1 MFPTGGVSFLLLLLP
16 VPQLPSCAP
25 GLSPHPS
32 SCGSF
37 LQCAGDELHTINC
50 PPGLL
55 FNTATVQ
62 CDWPDNVD
70 CSSSASST
78 TASPGSSQ
86 PSSTTS
92 PPQSSTTSKATTT
105 TRKPTTTTTEG
116 TNTKNPPAQG
126 EEVLTCA
133 GRDTSEPISEEV
145 KKLRETTCSL
155 DNSQVERVV
164 PGRLDNPP
172 NVRVL
177 ESVLSSKLFDSFFPR
192 AHSAYTYTNLLRA
205 FAKFP
210 AVCTTPELC
219 RKILANMF
227 AHFQQ
232 ETAGLVYLREINKSN
247 YCATWSNW
255 VTAAY
260 PCSPGKQ
267 YYGRGAKQ
275 LSWNYNYGAFSRAMY
290 GDSSVLLQDPE
301 RVADTWLNFASALWF
316 FVTPQPPKPSMLSL
330 VDGSWQPNAD
340 DQARGLKPGLG
351 ATTMAIN
358 GAIEC
363 GQSPGNSRASLN
375 RQKAYKRFAKEL
387 GISIAGEKLD
397 CRDMQSFS
405 AQGSANPAIYWA
417 PEQGCRLVRWQTAY
431 SALVEGDHHLCVS
444 SITRAADFTP
454 ASPFLVALLPY
465 TSWIFV

>member
-1 MFPTGGVSFLLLLLP
+1 L
-16 VPQLPSCAP
+16 
-25 GLSPHPS
+25 
-32 SCGSF
+32 
-37 LQCAGDELHTINC
+37 
-50 PPGLL
+50 
-55 FNTATVQ
+55 
-62 CDWPDNVD
+62 
-70 CSSSASST
+70 
-78 TASPGSSQ
+78 
-86 PSSTTS
+86 
-92 PPQSSTTSKATTT
+92 
-105 TRKPTTTTTEG
+105 
-116 TNTKNPPAQG
+116 
-126 EEVLTCA
+126 
-133 GRDTSEPISEEV
+133 EPISEEV
-145 KKLRETTCSL
+145 KKLRASTCSL
-155 DNSQVERVV
+155 ENSQVEDVV
-164 PGRLDNPP
+164 PGRPNNPS

-177 ESVLSSKLFDSFFPR
+177 ESVLPPKLFESFFPR
-192 AHSAYTYTNLLRA
+192 AHSSYTYTNLLRA

-210 AVCTTPELC
+210 AVCTSPELC

-255 VTAAY
+255 VSAAY
-260 PCSPGKQ
+260 PCSAGKQ

-290 GDSSVLLQDPE
+290 GDSSVLLKDPE
-301 RVADTWLNFASALWF
+301 LVADTWLNFASALWF

-330 VDGSWQPNAD
+330 VDGSWQPNAE

-417 PEQGCRLVRWQTAY
+417 PEQGCRLVGWQTAF
-431 SALVEGDHHLCVS
+431 SALVEGDHNLCMA
-444 SITRAADFTP
+444 SITRAAGWRP
-454 ASPFLVALLPY
+454 ASPFLVALFPY
-465 TSWIFV
+465 SSAWFFG

>member
-1 MFPTGGVSFLLLLLP
+1 MGIAVDPGMLLLLLFNS
-16 VPQLPSCAP
+16 LLASA
-25 GLSPHPS
+25 SSS
-32 SCGSF
+32 SCNQGDLSGDPSDCSVF
-37 LQCAGDELHTINC
+37 YQCSQGEKVSQTC
-50 PPGLL
+50 PEGLF
-55 FNTATVQ
+55 FNKEKKY
-62 CDWPDNVD
+62 CDWPENVS
-70 CSSSASST
+70 CELGTSSTPTLPPTTSSTKLPSTSSIPVMSST
-78 TASPGSSQ
+78 TTK
-86 PSSTTS
+86 PSTA
-92 PPQSSTTSKATTT
+92 KTTT
-105 TRKPTTTTTEG
+105 TSSTTEG
-116 TNTKNPPAQG
+116 TET
-126 EEVLTCA
+126 EEVCGAESSEPLSPEVRLLRKSTCLLSNDEVENVA
-133 GRDTSEPISEEV
+133 PGRD
-145 KKLRETTCSL
+145 L
-155 DNSQVERVV
+155 
-164 PGRLDNPP
+164 NPP
-172 NVRVL
+172 NVKIV
-177 ESVLSSKLFDSFFPR
+177 ESLLSGDNFTQLFPKADK
-192 AHSAYTYTNLLRA
+192 AYTYTNLLKS

-210 AVCTTPELC
+210 SVCTTEEVC
-219 RKILANMF
+219 RRILATIF

-232 ETAGLVYLREINKSN
+232 ETAGLIYLREINKSN

-255 VTAAY
+255 VRLAY

-267 YYGRGAKQ
+267 YYGRGSKQ
-275 LSWNYNYGAFSRAMY
+275 LTWNYNYGAFSVAMY
-290 GDSSVLLQDPE
+290 GRSSVLLENPE
-301 RVADTWLNFASALWF
+301 LVSDTWLNFASALWF

-330 VDGSWQPNAD
+330 VDGSWQPNAE

-387 GISIAGEKLD
+387 GVSIAGEKLD

-417 PEQGCRLVRWQTAY
+417 PEQGCRLVRWQTAF

-465 TSWIFV
+465 TSWI